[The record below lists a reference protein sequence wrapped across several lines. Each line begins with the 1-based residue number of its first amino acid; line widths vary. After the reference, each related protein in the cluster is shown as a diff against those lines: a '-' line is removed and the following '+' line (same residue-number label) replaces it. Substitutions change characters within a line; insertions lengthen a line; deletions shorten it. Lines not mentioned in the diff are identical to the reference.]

1 MCDTNRYRRLL
12 LLGLLLL
19 IYPGMQALQAQDI
32 ADSTY
37 HTRNLVLPALG
48 TSPETGF
55 MFGGVYMRQFK
66 PEGAGPE
73 TRSSSLL
80 FSAIYTLKNQVLISL
95 YPEVITPEERWII
108 SGENFVNYFPEDFW
122 GIGPFTKES
131 DKRSVIYT
139 QIHIEETLLHQL
151 APDLYAGIKGRY
163 SRISGVRFEDNDGN
177 RLYPAGVPGA
187 DGSISAGV
195 GWVVRYDRRNSLMT
209 PTHGLLAEISNLFY
223 PGWLGST
230 DPFSLYSLDLRRYW
244 DLFGNTNSILALQ
257 LQGRFTTGHPP
268 FRDLPMLGGDFV
280 MRGYYAG
287 RYRDHNAL
295 QTEAEWRQHLAGRFG
310 FTVFAGSG
318 EVWRRFEDFSMR
330 NYKWSGGLGLRY
342 NINPGD
348 PTNIRLDYGFT
359 KESTG
364 LYVTFGEAF

>member
-1 MCDTNRYRRLL
+1 MRIALLSRRLL

-19 IYPGMQALQAQDI
+19 ASPGVRVLEAQEK

-37 HTRNLVLPALG
+37 HTRDMVLPALG

-66 PEGAGPE
+66 PGGAGPK

-80 FSAIYTLKNQVLISL
+80 FSAIYTLKNQILISF
-95 YPEVITPEERWII
+95 YPEVITPRERWVI
-108 SGENFVNYFPEDFW
+108 SGKNYVNYFPEDFW
-122 GIGPFTKES
+122 GIGPFTRES

-139 QIHIEETLLHQL
+139 QIHIEETLLHQVS
-151 APDLYAGIKGRY
+151 PDLYAGIKGRY
-163 SRISGVRFEDNDGN
+163 SRISGVRFEDSEGN
-177 RLYPAGVPGA
+177 RLYPSGLPGA
-187 DGSISAGV
+187 DGSTSAGA

-209 PTHGLLAEISNLFY
+209 PTRGLLAEFINIFY
-223 PGWLGST
+223 PGWMGST
-230 DPFSLYSLDLRRYW
+230 EPFTLYSLDLRRYR
-244 DLFGNTNSILALQ
+244 DLFGNANSILALQ
-257 LQGRFTTGHPP
+257 LQARFTTGHPP
-268 FRDLPMLGGDFV
+268 FRDLPMLGGDYV

-295 QTEAEWRQHLAGRFG
+295 QAEAEWRQQLAGRFG

-318 EVWRRFEDFSMR
+318 EVWRRFANFDMS
-330 NYKWSGGLGLRY
+330 NYKWSAGLGLRY
-342 NINPGD
+342 NINPED
-348 PTNIRLDYGFT
+348 PTNIRMDVGFT

-364 LYVTFGEAF
+364 LYITFGEAF